1 MRPPMKLKPVRGRQL
16 NRLCAMY
23 DQAGYETSE
32 ITQITRQS
40 CWTIRRWLHRFMTD
54 GCEGLWEGLRSGHPP
69 EITPAI
75 ELFLREAIVKSP
87 REYGQTQPNWT
98 TALLGKV
105 IKRRFKCEVSEECVR
120 QHLHVVDGIH
130 SDEIPKL
137 AAILRPSNLR
147 AFREPSGH

>member
-1 MRPPMKLKPVRGRQL
+1 
-16 NRLCAMY
+16 
-23 DQAGYETSE
+23 
-32 ITQITRQS
+32 
-40 CWTIRRWLHRFMTD
+40 MTD

-120 QHLHVVDGIH
+120 QHLHAVDGIH

-147 AFREPSGH
+147 AFREP

>member
-87 REYGQTQPNWT
+87 REHGQTRPNWT

-120 QHLHVVDGIH
+120 QHLHAVDGIH

-147 AFREPSGH
+147 AFREP